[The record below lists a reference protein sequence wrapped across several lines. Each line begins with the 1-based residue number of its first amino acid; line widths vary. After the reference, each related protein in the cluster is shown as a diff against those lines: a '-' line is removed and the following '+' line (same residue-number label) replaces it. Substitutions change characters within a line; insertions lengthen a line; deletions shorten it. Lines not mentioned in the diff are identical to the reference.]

1 MGGSTSDT
9 GNYIRI
15 VGQNSKD
22 TISAPKFLGLSLLN
36 PSLARNSSFKHGANF
51 AVAGSTVLN
60 SSFYKAKNVTIPA
73 INRPLRA
80 QLQWLRSFLNPHCKS
95 PSDYGKSIREVRNY
109 VPYVVKETIQVTR
122 ARVDPVRII
131 QSDRFWGLPI
141 GCAPRYLFN
150 FKSNH
155 TSAYDHE
162 GCLKAF
168 NHLVKYCNKLL
179 RSALAS
185 LRREFPRATVLYGD
199 YYGGYQHIFRSGSHL
214 GFDRRS
220 RLKACMG
227 SGPPGVPVCLDPRR
241 FISWDG
247 LHLTQEAHRQIT
259 KFILKKISRKLIPF
273 QSLILSCCSA
283 SPKGPL
289 SLIETVYQLGDSTAD
304 AGNLIRITGSNSED
318 KVSARLPYGETLG
331 KPTGRFSDGLLIV
344 DYISKALGLPL
355 LNPSLARNRSFEHGA
370 NFAVGGS
377 TVLNSSFYKAKN
389 VAVPATNTPLRAQLQ
404 WLRSFLNS
412 TCKSLSDCAER
423 LRRSLVI
430 VGEMGS
436 NDFFLSFL
444 QGKSIREVRTYV
456 PYVVQ
461 ETIQELIQ
469 LGLSKVIVF
478 GDYPIGC
485 GPIYLSNFKSNDS
498 SAYDDDDDG
507 CLLAFN
513 DFVQYRN
520 NLVRSA
526 LASLRREFPR
536 ATVLF
541 GDYYGGYQHI
551 LRNGSHLGFDRSSR
565 LKACCGTGG
574 PYNVNI
580 GARCG
585 SPGIPVCPDPSR
597 FISWDGLHLTQEAH
611 RRITEFILEQISPGL
626 IRAT

>member
-1 MGGSTSDT
+1 MGST
-9 GNYIRI
+9 RA
-15 VGQNSKD
+15 V
-22 TISAPKFLGLSLLN
+22 FLPLLL
-36 PSLARNSSFKHGANF
+36 LA
-51 AVAGSTVLN
+51 
-60 SSFYKAKNVTIPA
+60 
-73 INRPLRA
+73 
-80 QLQWLRSFLNPHCKS
+80 
-95 PSDYGKSIREVRNY
+95 
-109 VPYVVKETIQVTR
+109 
-122 ARVDPVRII
+122 
-131 QSDRFWGLPI
+131 
-141 GCAPRYLFN
+141 
-150 FKSNH
+150 
-155 TSAYDHE
+155 
-162 GCLKAF
+162 
-168 NHLVKYCNKLL
+168 
-179 RSALAS
+179 
-185 LRREFPRATVLYGD
+185 
-199 YYGGYQHIFRSGSHL
+199 
-214 GFDRRS
+214 
-220 RLKACMG
+220 
-227 SGPPGVPVCLDPRR
+227 
-241 FISWDG
+241 
-247 LHLTQEAHRQIT
+247 
-259 KFILKKISRKLIPF
+259 F

-289 SLIETVYQLGDSTAD
+289 SLIENVYQLGDSTAD

-331 KPTGRFSDGLLIV
+331 KPTDRFSDGLLMV
-344 DYISKALGLPL
+344 DYITRALGLPL

-444 QGKSIREVRTYV
+444 QGKSIRE
-456 PYVVQ
+456 
-461 ETIQELIQ
+461 
-469 LGLSKVIVF
+469 
-478 GDYPIGC
+478 
-485 GPIYLSNFKSNDS
+485 
-498 SAYDDDDDG
+498 
-507 CLLAFN
+507 
-513 DFVQYRN
+513 YRN

-580 GARCG
+580 SASCG
-585 SPGIPVCPDPSR
+585 SPGVPVCPDPSR

-611 RRITEFILEQISPGL
+611 RRITEFILDQISPGL